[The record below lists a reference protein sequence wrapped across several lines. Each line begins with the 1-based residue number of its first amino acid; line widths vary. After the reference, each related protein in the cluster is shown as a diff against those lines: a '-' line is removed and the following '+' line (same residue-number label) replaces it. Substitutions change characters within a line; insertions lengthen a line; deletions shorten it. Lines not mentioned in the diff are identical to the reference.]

1 MKIQEAFRVFGLSEG
16 SSKDQILAKYKTLA
30 KKYHPDL
37 GGSEEMMK
45 ILNDAMDAL
54 RSYNGSGH
62 TASFTEEDLGEVLNE
77 VINAIKT
84 IEGIQ
89 IEICGTWIW
98 VSGNTYPHKEILK
111 QKGFKFSGKKRMWY
125 FAASQDSTSRR
136 FRGSTSIESIR
147 NTYGSKTVRIDS
159 RIAIG

>member
-16 SSKDQILAKYKTLA
+16 SSKDQILAQFKKLA

-62 TASFTEEDLGEVLNE
+62 TASFTEQDLGEILNE
-77 VINAIKT
+77 IINAIKML
-84 IEGIQ
+84 EGIQ

-111 QKGFKFSGKKRMWY
+111 QNRFRFSGKKRMWY
-125 FAASQDSTSRR
+125 FASEEPTGRK
-136 FRGSTSIESIR
+136 FRGSTSMESIR
-147 NTYGSKTVRIDS
+147 NTYGSKAVRTES